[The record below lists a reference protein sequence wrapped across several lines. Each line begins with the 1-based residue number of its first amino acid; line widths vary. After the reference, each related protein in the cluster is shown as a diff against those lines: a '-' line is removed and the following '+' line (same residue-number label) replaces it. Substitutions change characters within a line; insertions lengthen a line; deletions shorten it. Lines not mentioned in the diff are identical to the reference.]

1 MYALFQLFEM
11 IIYILLDSFL
21 TRIFIALFFSK
32 SEYVIF
38 KLKEMGKIQDKD
50 VMEICNQFRRLD
62 PSNCGH
68 ITLPHLLEGRS

>member
-1 MYALFQLFEM
+1 M
-11 IIYILLDSFL
+11 
-21 TRIFIALFFSK
+21 
-32 SEYVIF
+32 IF